1 MKVWNNGP
9 LMADE
14 PGAGGGNTDLTE
26 LTRQVARLQSDLK
39 GERERRA
46 AVEKAANE
54 KERVSLIHQEVQR
67 HGITGGLAEDAIRF
81 FKDEIA
87 REEDGSYRSKDGT
100 ELRDFVARIVAGP
113 KKHWKS
119 DRSSGRSASGHAADV
134 DINDIK
140 PGMSKAQKEAIY
152 ARIAELTS
160 GLHKSLY
167 S

>member
-67 HGITGGLAEDAIRF
+67 HGITGGLAEDAIR
-81 FKDEIA
+81 
-87 REEDGSYRSKDGT
+87 R
-100 ELRDFVARIVAGP
+100 LRRRCRP
-113 KKHWKS
+113 QS
-119 DRSSGRSASGHAADV
+119 
-134 DINDIK
+134 
-140 PGMSKAQKEAIY
+140 
-152 ARIAELTS
+152 
-160 GLHKSLY
+160 
-167 S
+167 